1 MLPTAEEPVAAA
13 PCAEAWETPEAKL
26 EAPTK
31 QARRRPTHYSKRKGA
46 LHVSALQTAGVWA
59 CCASARRPSTSPPH
73 SPAGPSGV
81 HDEGCLSPE
90 CQQGPPWAHLWKL
103 GSCEP

>member
-31 QARRRPTHYSKRKGA
+31 QARRRPTYCSKRKGA
-46 LHVSALQTAGVWA
+46 LHVSILQTAGVWA
-59 CCASARRPSTSPPH
+59 CCATACRPCSTSPPH
-73 SPAGPSGV
+73 SCGALRCS
-81 HDEGCLSPE
+81 
-90 CQQGPPWAHLWKL
+90 
-103 GSCEP
+103 